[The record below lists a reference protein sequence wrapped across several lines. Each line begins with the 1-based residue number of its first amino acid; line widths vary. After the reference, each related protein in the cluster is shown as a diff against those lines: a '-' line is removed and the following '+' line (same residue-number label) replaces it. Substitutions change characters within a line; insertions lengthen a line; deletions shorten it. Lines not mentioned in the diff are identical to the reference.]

1 MSDLLKSL
9 DFQER
14 YSDMEGAEGGY
25 SGKERRKLK
34 KAEKAGVTLSGSQ
47 EDRQDYLETINQ
59 ERIGAAANLGAAAI
73 GTVAGLYTGNMGLVT
88 SSIGLGADYLG
99 GEMAE
104 YQGGEGV
111 SEKLNLEDAAKI
123 ASPFLTTMG
132 QGTREKGGGD
142 TKDIEPKI
150 DAVEIPEVIPKDSSS
165 ASGKLGMMGDDGA
178 VPSGATSPGKGTGHN
193 VTNLLQALQVA
204 PIASGKQGTKL
215 RYNPRKY
222 DYIKGNSFG
231 F

>member
-1 MSDLLKSL
+1 
-9 DFQER
+9 
-14 YSDMEGAEGGY
+14 MEGAEGGY

-111 SEKLNLEDAAKI
+111 AEKLDLEDAAKI
-123 ASPFLTTMG
+123 ASPFLSTMG

-150 DAVEIPEVIPKDSSS
+150 DAVEIPDVQTEDTTTQ
-165 ASGKLGMMGDDGA
+165 
-178 VPSGATSPGKGTGHN
+178 GATTQGTTTQGQTQGGDKPSSVGH
-193 VTNLLQALQVA
+193 LLDFLMVA
-204 PIASGKQGTKL
+204 PTNEGKQGTKL

>member
-1 MSDLLKSL
+1 MDLLKSL

-104 YQGGEGV
+104 YQSGEGV
-111 SEKLNLEDAAKI
+111 AEKLDLEDAAKI

-165 ASGKLGMMGDDGA
+165 VSGKLGMMGDDGA